1 MINLDEEVALDPM
14 KEHKQSTITST
25 IEPKDISRKMNR

>member
-1 MINLDEEVALDPM
+1 M